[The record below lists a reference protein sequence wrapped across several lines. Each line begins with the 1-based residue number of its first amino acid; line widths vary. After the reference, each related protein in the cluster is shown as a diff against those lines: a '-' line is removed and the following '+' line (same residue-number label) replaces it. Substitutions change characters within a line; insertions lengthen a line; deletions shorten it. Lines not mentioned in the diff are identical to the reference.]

1 MLPPHLLRLLLHH
14 HHPPSSTLLPF
25 LAQPLQL
32 SVSFTPKE
40 TRSCQKEAALKE
52 LQFHNQR
59 LFFVFYTTGKCVCVC
74 VVWEKARW
82 ASSFSSVPTP
92 PPSVSVRK
100 CHFHRVNVLSIAG
113 NFIEFVQF
121 FWRNVIIQSYCL
133 PPHPKKKQLKL
144 KKRKLWVTLIEMLMC
159 NYFCICHFWRCK
171 LLINTK
177 KLSLELS

>member
-74 VVWEKARW
+74 RLRKGSMGFFFQLGADPPAECVRSKMSLSQSERAEHRW
-82 ASSFSSVPTP
+82 
-92 PPSVSVRK
+92 
-100 CHFHRVNVLSIAG
+100 
-113 NFIEFVQF
+113 
-121 FWRNVIIQSYCL
+121 
-133 PPHPKKKQLKL
+133 KL
-144 KKRKLWVTLIEMLMC
+144 
-159 NYFCICHFWRCK
+159 H
-171 LLINTK
+171 
-177 KLSLELS
+177 